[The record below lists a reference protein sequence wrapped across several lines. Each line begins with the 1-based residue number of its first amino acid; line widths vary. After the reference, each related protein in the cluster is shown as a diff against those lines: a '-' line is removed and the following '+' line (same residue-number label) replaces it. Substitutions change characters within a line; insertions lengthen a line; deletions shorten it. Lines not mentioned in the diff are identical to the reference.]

1 MTTPFDI
8 ATEDIFRNPDFTEC
22 AAFGAQTG
30 VIVIA
35 SELSEDARLDE
46 YGLDEGV
53 SFFLRVRKESLLAEP
68 KKNDLVSYKGTE
80 YRVSSL
86 SLDSSGLVWRVYLK
100 SKSTR

>member
-8 ATEDIFRNPDFTEC
+8 ATDDIFANPDFTET

-30 VIVIA
+30 VTVIA

-46 YGLDEGV
+46 FGLDEGV
-53 SFFLRVRKESLLAEP
+53 SFFLRVRKDSLLAEP
-68 KKNDLVSYKGTE
+68 KKNDIVIYRGTE

-86 SLDSSGLVWRVYLK
+86 TLDSSGLVWRVYLK

>member
-8 ATEDIFRNPDFTEC
+8 ATKDIFRNPDFTER
-22 AAFGAQTG
+22 AVFGAQAG
-30 VIVIA
+30 VVVIA

-46 YGLDEGV
+46 FGLDEGV
-53 SFFLRVRKESLLAEP
+53 SFFLRVRKADLMAEP
-68 KKNDLVSYKGTE
+68 KKNDLVTYRGTE

-86 SLDSSGLVWRVYLK
+86 SLDASGLVYRVYLK